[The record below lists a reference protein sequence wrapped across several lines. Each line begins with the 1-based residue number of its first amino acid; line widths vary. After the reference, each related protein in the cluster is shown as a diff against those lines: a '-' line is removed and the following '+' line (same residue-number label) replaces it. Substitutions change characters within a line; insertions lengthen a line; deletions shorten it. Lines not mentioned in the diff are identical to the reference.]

1 MVCFFSWID
10 SFLQNDLNMAKGMIR
25 NRENN
30 LMEILH
36 ARVQNLEWLPY
47 SICCSLSGCWPSR
60 EAFASQD
67 AALGVYLSR
76 HFVPSRGAVWS
87 LKPRTI
93 SMADFVEDIKKCS
106 SKWIKTLNPYY
117 AQFAWQGG
125 YGVFS
130 VSASAVERVKNYV
143 MTQKEHHQKMDFRKE
158 YEEWLKAYGVEYNPE
173 YVFKD

>member
-87 LKPRTI
+87 LKPRYHPEPERLGQI
-93 SMADFVEDIKKCS
+93 YLRHRRKV
-106 SKWIKTLNPYY
+106 Y
-117 AQFAWQGG
+117 ASNAPLR
-125 YGVFS
+125 
-130 VSASAVERVKNYV
+130 A
-143 MTQKEHHQKMDFRKE
+143 
-158 YEEWLKAYGVEYNPE
+158 
-173 YVFKD
+173 

>member
-1 MVCFFSWID
+1 MAQSLAQVYIHLVFHTKYCSVTIREEDLPKLFAYIDGIIVNKNAMVI
-10 SFLQNDLNMAKGMIR
+10 QIGGVPNH
-25 NRENN
+25 
-30 LMEILH
+30 LH
-36 ARVQNLEWLPY
+36 VLCTL
-47 SICCSLSGCWPSR
+47 
-60 EAFASQD
+60 
-67 AALGVYLSR
+67 
-76 HFVPSRGAVWS
+76 
-87 LKPRTI
+87 PRTI